1 MPHINA
7 IDALSSE
14 DSCSRSHMKVLNTF
28 TLIAM
33 VNSALIHR
41 DLKSMAIM
49 LKDRALEFM
58 LKVLLIVVFID
69 FIHFKKADSMDLFNL
84 KHPHD
89 DNEAP
94 AEAKLDFTRQAEIRE
109 HEEEINHL
117 WYQQLMS
124 SFDELNE
131 NAFK

>member
-1 MPHINA
+1 MKPHINA

-58 LKVLLIVVFID
+58 LKVLLIVVFIA
-69 FIHFKKADSMDLFNL
+69 FVHFKKADSMDL
-84 KHPHD
+84 
-89 DNEAP
+89 
-94 AEAKLDFTRQAEIRE
+94 IRRE
-109 HEEEINHL
+109 VSSPSYIK
-117 WYQQLMS
+117 QLTIRR
-124 SFDELNE
+124 
-131 NAFK
+131 